1 MNNPGSV
8 LIEDND
14 WYSLG
19 NTCEHISE
27 PFDLDDLEKNVA
39 RALEYGR
46 ILEEQQGLRRG
57 LIFGGIISVFA
68 WLALGVMLANILK

>member
-8 LIEDND
+8 LIEDDD

-19 NTCEHISE
+19 NTCEHITE

-46 ILEEQQGLRRG
+46 ILEEQQSLRRG
-57 LIFGGIISVFA
+57 LIFGGIISVFT
-68 WLALGVMLANILK
+68 WVALGVMLANILK